1 MTIRR
6 WHLELFVA
14 EAAVDFIRR
23 IMHGNSADYLE
34 LLVAHLLAEAA
45 VGFIRRIMH
54 GNSADYLELLVA
66 HLLAEVAVLELTL
79 QPDGL
84 GGPRLQFGEWG

>member
-6 WHLELFVA
+6 WHLEL
-14 EAAVDFIRR
+14 
-23 IMHGNSADYLE
+23 
-34 LLVAHLLAEAA
+34 LVAEAA

-66 HLLAEVAVLELTL
+66 HLLAEVAVLELAL

-84 GGPRLQFGEWG
+84 GGPRLQFGAWG